1 MVTKNKAY
9 KRNIERYGTFLKNLD
24 DDKKDLAVSILEGS
38 YRNGSA
44 KGSRSYEGQR
54 VDTYEG
60 RIKAVTEILGF
71 SEARHYKSL
80 EKLMSTN
87 NYLKNTVSHKK
98 DSEGVYRS
106 EQVKDYI
113 SKLSEDVEQPV
124 GIEKSLEGKLEIVPN
139 KKKGS
144 FGKRI
149 KEGLA
154 IAAGVAIMTLPSYIS
169 GCGENPN
176 SKKTYEPIK
185 TIPVQEVVKNNNS
198 VPIAVVREDIP
209 RELISTNKVPEKAV
223 APVVVSLKNPSVE
236 TSRFQKM
243 ITEEP
248 APAEVVYL
256 IDTNSLEDV
265 SQVIEELSEP
275 VTLEPVTLEPVTLES
290 VVEGKFYRKQVD
302 ARNFQSYD
310 AGSDKIDD
318 KVSMNPI
325 HLKNGLGNEFSSWGE
340 DLKDGEKIGYVEG
353 KTAKR
358 LKSLKDAL
366 FLGFTKEN
374 KEARKKHNFLL
385 RTIMAA
391 YDVPQSLVK
400 GAVALPDLV
409 LGGLTEKV
417 VYDGIGGGVKTLVN
431 STVHVGNE
439 VFAVPLDASQRFENW
454 AFKNEGKV
462 SMGVYEAASTI
473 MRFGGNVVLHEAPFD
488 GKYIEVRNEKGEKVL
503 INKGENGAT
512 LESLMAVLLDAGVLS
527 SGSNGGSDGGF
538 DGGDGGPIGGNSGG
552 FGSGTGGSV
561 GN

>member
-144 FGKRI
+144 FGK
-149 KEGLA
+149 KLALAAGLA
-154 IAAGVAIMTLPSYIS
+154 IVAGTYLVS
-169 GCGENPN
+169 GCKAEKITTNVPEPTPIYQEI
-176 SKKTYEPIK
+176 SKDTNAAPAEVIWAEVPKEVTPKIIIAPIK
-185 TIPVQEVVKNNNS
+185 TK
-198 VPIAVVREDIP
+198 
-209 RELISTNKVPEKAV
+209 EK
-223 APVVVSLKNPSVE
+223 SVE
-236 TSRFQKM
+236 SSNDAGLVKIFS
-243 ITEEP
+243 EEP